1 MATFKD
7 ANDLLDQVAK
17 QARPAAE
24 QEEAE
29 EAAFARKATGNP
41 SLQLQWWDKSFWA
54 ERQKEALF
62 KVRQEELKE
71 YLPTDSVVQG
81 LFKVGAAASQ
91 SLRFCRD

>member
-29 EAAFARKATGNP
+29 VTAFARKATGNP

-91 SLRFCRD
+91 SLRVCRD

>member
-7 ANDLLDQVAK
+7 ANDLLEKVAK
-17 QARPAAE
+17 QARPAAI

-29 EAAFARKATGNP
+29 VTAFARKATGNP

-62 KVRQEELKE
+62 NIRQEELKK

-81 LFKVGAAASQ
+81 LFKVGAAALQ
-91 SLRFCRD
+91 TLTGRV